1 MGIQRDGFYDH
12 EGHAVGYVAREGCE
26 ASSGLYR
33 ELGYPDM
40 NEYPS
45 SAILRIGAACTCGWR
60 SQVFRP
66 SIGEPPP
73 EWMPHIVLLSHHDDE
88 LVHRLW
94 DRHIANDCTVDTK
107 PTAEPYMRLPYN
119 WREQHLDWDCRECHQ
134 HYGLTR
140 FRKSGASTAA
150 PSRKRP

>member
-1 MGIQRDGFYDH
+1 MGVQREGYYSH
-12 EGHAVGYVAREGCE
+12 EGHAVGYVAREGCD

-66 SIGEPPP
+66 RREPEYPYTGP
-73 EWMPHIVLLSHHDDE
+73 LPQWMPHIVLLSHHDDE
-88 LVHRLW
+88 LVHKLW
-94 DRHIANDCTVDTK
+94 DRHIENDCTAETK
-107 PTAEPYMRLPYN
+107 PTDEPYMRLPHT
-119 WREQHLDWDCRECHQ
+119 WREEHLKWDCRYCLEHA
-134 HYGLTR
+134 GLTA
-140 FRKSGASTAA
+140 FR
-150 PSRKRP
+150 RKVPR